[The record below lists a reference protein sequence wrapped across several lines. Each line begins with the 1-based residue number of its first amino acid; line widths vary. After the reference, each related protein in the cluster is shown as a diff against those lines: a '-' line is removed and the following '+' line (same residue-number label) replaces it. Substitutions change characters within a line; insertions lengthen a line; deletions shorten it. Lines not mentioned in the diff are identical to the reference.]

1 MIQNTIN
8 YFLGILGFKIAK
20 KLNHSILKKTFL
32 ERFESCKNLSSK
44 KVEFFLT
51 LENILDYLV
60 SNKIDGE
67 IVECGVFKGANC
79 RFICDYL
86 KTNGLEDKKIYL
98 YDTFEGMPRAS
109 SEDININ
116 SKKNYNEFLDNNSKS
131 SSLKN
136 FYRYENI
143 NNVEKNLLSTNY
155 DKNKIFFI
163 KGLVEETIP
172 KKIPEKICLLIL
184 DTDYYKSTKHELN
197 HLYPLL
203 IKGGIIIIDDYGT
216 WSGVKKAVDE
226 YFDHL
231 NDFIS
236 FIDHKTI
243 FLIKS

>member
-1 MIQNTIN
+1 
-8 YFLGILGFKIAK
+8 
-20 KLNHSILKKTFL
+20 
-32 ERFESCKNLSSK
+32 
-44 KVEFFLT
+44 
-51 LENILDYLV
+51 
-60 SNKIDGE
+60 
-67 IVECGVFKGANC
+67 
-79 RFICDYL
+79 
-86 KTNGLEDKKIYL
+86 
-98 YDTFEGMPRAS
+98 MPRAS

-231 NDFIS
+231 NDFKS